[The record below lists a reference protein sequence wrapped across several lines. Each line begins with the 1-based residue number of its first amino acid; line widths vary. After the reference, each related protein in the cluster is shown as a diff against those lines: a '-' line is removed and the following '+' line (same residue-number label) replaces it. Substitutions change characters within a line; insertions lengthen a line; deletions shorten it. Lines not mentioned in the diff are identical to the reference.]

1 MTLLE
6 QGVQATD
13 NPTSPKSQKNVRVK
27 EPAPVPS
34 TASSQLMFYEFWK
47 WKDFAP
53 CTALRAHC
61 ISFDG
66 SSYNIKLKELNDL

>member
-13 NPTSPKSQKNVRVK
+13 NPTSPKSQKNVGVK

-53 CTALRAHC
+53 CTALRALDHHNM
-61 ISFDG
+61 IAFHLMDPHITS
-66 SSYNIKLKELNDL
+66 N